1 MDEIEFV
8 RLGEVA
14 EEQIIDLMSN
24 EKVAAY
30 MPLLAG
36 GFDTEQCK
44 AFLQAKQQLWD
55 EHGYG
60 PWAILINGEFA
71 GWGGVQPEHGEAD
84 FGLVLHP
91 RFWGW
96 GRKIFKEVIAHAFN
110 QMNLPSITILLPPSR
125 PNTGAVARL
134 GFVDDGQVTVDGEVF
149 RRFRLTRTRY
159 VGGP

>member
-1 MDEIEFV
+1 MDEIQFV
-8 RLGEVA
+8 HLGEIA
-14 EEQIIDLMSN
+14 EEQIIDLMNN

-44 AFLQAKQQLWD
+44 AFLKAKQQLWE

-71 GWGGVQPEHGEAD
+71 GWGGVQPENGEAD

-96 GRKIFKEVIAHAFN
+96 GRRIFNEVIGYAFN
-110 QMNLPSITILLPPSR
+110 EMNLPSTTILLPPSR

-134 GFVDDGQVTVDGEVF
+134 GFVSDGQVNIDAKIF
-149 RRFRLTRTRY
+149 RRFRLTRTRFL
-159 VGGP
+159 GNP